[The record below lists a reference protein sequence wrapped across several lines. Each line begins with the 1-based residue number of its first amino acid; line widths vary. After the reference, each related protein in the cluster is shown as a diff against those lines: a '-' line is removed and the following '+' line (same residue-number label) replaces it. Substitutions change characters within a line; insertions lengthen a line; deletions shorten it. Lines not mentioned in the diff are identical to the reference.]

1 MERKA
6 RDNRI
11 MKILVLK
18 LVAFAMDYSKGK

>member
-18 LVAFAMDYSKGK
+18 LVAFAMDYSNGK